1 MYTVETVPKGKNRVM
16 GTIQIMT
23 GFMHIGFGIVLTTLT
38 NVYSSLF
45 VVGEIPFLG
54 GVSFIISGCLSIG
67 AEKSPTEC
75 AVKGSQTMNV
85 ISAIFALLGI
95 TSFIIDLNLNGLYRS
110 EFDYYNYLVM
120 AGNGISIVLLIF
132 TILEFCIAVATAH
145 FWCRATRANS
155 NEAMLIVPNAVR
167 ADPLVPTTE
176 LLQPPNY
183 NEFWIFGYF
192 TWEPGALDKT
202 LQPDQPV
209 KLRLQHFAVS
219 LLITMAEVMDNSGG
233 QHFVQVPQAMIS
245 SANNQPVVMIQPSA
259 IPMQTVQLGN
269 QQLVTLSPVNQ
280 SPQILENYLKAEHKA
295 LGIVQIMIGLIH
307 IGSGMVFALGSYFIS
322 LALVS
327 GYVFW
332 GGLLFIASGSLSV
345 ASEKNPIDCHM
356 KGSLGMNIISAIAA
370 IVGLILMI
378 ADVSIRSMPY
388 NESYF
393 LLMSTEGITA
403 MLIIFSILEL
413 VVAIRVTHFGY
424 QIFCCQPRA
433 PFIIQNSCLT
443 VAVPPPEASPPPPYN
458 YSASNPRN
466 LAK

>member
-1 MYTVETVPKGKNRVM
+1 MQEGGTMRLGRRAIMYTVETVPKGKNRVM

-183 NEFWIFGYF
+183 NEVIYDPKD
-192 TWEPGALDKT
+192 E
-202 LQPDQPV
+202 
-209 KLRLQHFAVS
+209 
-219 LLITMAEVMDNSGG
+219 AE
-233 QHFVQVPQAMIS
+233 
-245 SANNQPVVMIQPSA
+245 
-259 IPMQTVQLGN
+259 
-269 QQLVTLSPVNQ
+269 
-280 SPQILENYLKAEHKA
+280 
-295 LGIVQIMIGLIH
+295 
-307 IGSGMVFALGSYFIS
+307 
-322 LALVS
+322 
-327 GYVFW
+327 
-332 GGLLFIASGSLSV
+332 
-345 ASEKNPIDCHM
+345 
-356 KGSLGMNIISAIAA
+356 
-370 IVGLILMI
+370 
-378 ADVSIRSMPY
+378 
-388 NESYF
+388 
-393 LLMSTEGITA
+393 
-403 MLIIFSILEL
+403 
-413 VVAIRVTHFGY
+413 
-424 QIFCCQPRA
+424 
-433 PFIIQNSCLT
+433 
-443 VAVPPPEASPPPPYN
+443 
-458 YSASNPRN
+458 
-466 LAK
+466 